1 MTKSNNAVTI
11 TLDDIRA
18 ARVVGAG
25 TVEHTPVTPSAY
37 LSERLG
43 GKIVL
48 KAENLQRTGAFKI
61 RGALNKVT
69 RLGAAAHNGVVAGSA
84 GNHAQALALAARR
97 SGVPCEI
104 FVPKGASLSKIAACR
119 NYGATVL
126 EGGDNVETALT
137 MARSRSAEAN
147 MSFCHPYD
155 DVDVVAGQGTL
166 GLELLEDIDDLE
178 QVVVPLGGGG
188 LLSGVAIALKLHRP
202 GIRVIGVQI
211 SSCAPYIHG
220 QMPPGPVLTLA
231 DGIAVKHPGVITEPL
246 IRKWVDDIIE
256 VDEDSVADAMM
267 LLMERAKLYVEGA
280 GAVGV
285 SALLTAK
292 VMPAK
297 TGTTCIVLSGGNV
310 DIGLIPNLVRRHET
324 IAGRRLI
331 VFVRIADRPGGLA
344 RLLTIFADLG
354 ANLIEVQ
361 HVREGLDLHVRETGV
376 QVALE
381 IRGPEHADLLLQA
394 ARVDGYDVTA
404 IKGR

>member
-1 MTKSNNAVTI
+1 MVKSNDAVEI
-11 TLDDIRA
+11 TFDDIRA
-18 ARVVGAG
+18 ARAVGAG
-25 TVEHTPVTPSAY
+25 IVEHTPVTPSAY
-37 LSERLG
+37 LSERFG

-61 RGALNKVT
+61 RGALNKVA
-69 RLGAAAHNGVVAGSA
+69 RLGAVARNGVVAGSA
-84 GNHAQALALAARR
+84 GNHAQALALAARKL
-97 SGVPCEI
+97 GVSCEI

-119 NYGATVL
+119 SYGATVL
-126 EGGDNVETALT
+126 EGGDNVEAAMA
-137 MARSRSAEAN
+137 MARSRSEEAN
-147 MSFCHPYD
+147 MAFCHPFD

-166 GLELLEDIDDLE
+166 GLELLEDIDDLT

-188 LLSGVAIALKLHRP
+188 LLSGVAIALKLQKP
-202 GIRVIGVQI
+202 SIRVIGVQI

-231 DGIAVKHPGVITEPL
+231 DGIAVKHPGVVTEPL
-246 IRKWVDDIIE
+246 IRKWVDDIVE

-285 SALLTAK
+285 SALLTSK
-292 VMPAK
+292 VTPAK

-324 IAGRRLI
+324 KAGRRLI

-376 QVALE
+376 QVVLE
-381 IRGPEHADLLLQA
+381 IRGPEHANSLLA
-394 ARVDGYDVTA
+394 AAKAEGYDVTA